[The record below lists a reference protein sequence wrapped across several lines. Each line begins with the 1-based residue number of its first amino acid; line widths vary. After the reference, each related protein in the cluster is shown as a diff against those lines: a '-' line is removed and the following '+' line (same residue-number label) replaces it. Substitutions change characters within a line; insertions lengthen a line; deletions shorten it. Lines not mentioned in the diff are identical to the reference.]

1 MFEEVRESIGDELLD
16 EEDFKKAVEESERRA
31 MEYYRSNCSCWSEQS
46 CGGTTDS
53 ENSLRQSIAAKKSQY
68 ISKHEKVLMNN
79 IRESIVPS
87 SLSSTLRNTEV
98 LRIGNYSYSD
108 SSVTEL
114 KLSGLVQLKQI
125 VIGDKC
131 FGSVRV
137 FELNGLFDLES
148 VVIGEESFTYAN
160 RDNDI
165 RCHVTRTDG
174 SHRIVNCPKLKSI
187 QIGDYSFADYH
198 SFELNNLPSLQS
210 IEIGVRCFYWTPSF
224 SLTGLNSQIFLNY
237 NQSSL
242 VKMHSI
248 MFIRLC
254 LRVIEWMD

>member
-53 ENSLRQSIAAKKSQY
+53 EDSLRQSIAAKKSQY

-98 LRIGNYSYSD
+98 LRIGDNSYSD

-125 VIGDKC
+125 EIGDEC
-131 FGSVRV
+131 FEKVRV
-137 FELNGLFDLES
+137 FELNGLRELES
-148 VVIGEESFTYAN
+148 VVIGQKSFTYAKTYDAL
-160 RDNDI
+160 RYSK
-165 RCHVTRTDG
+165 RMDG
-174 SHRIVNCPKLKSI
+174 VCRIVNCPKLKSI
-187 QIGDYSFADYH
+187 QIGDSSFGDYH
-198 SFELNNLPSLQS
+198 SFELSNLPSLQS
-210 IEIGVRCFYWTPSF
+210 IEIGVRCFYNAPSF
-224 SLTGLNSQIFLNY
+224 SLTGLTDW
-237 NQSSL
+237 L
-242 VKMHSI
+242 V
-248 MFIRLC
+248 
-254 LRVIEWMD
+254 

>member
-53 ENSLRQSIAAKKSQY
+53 EDSLRQSIAAKKSQY

-98 LRIGNYSYSD
+98 LRIGDNSYSD

-114 KLSGLVQLKQI
+114 KLSGLVQLKHI
-125 VIGDKC
+125 VIGDEC
-131 FGSVRV
+131 FGKVRL
-137 FELNGLFDLES
+137 FELDRLSELES
-148 VVIGEESFTYAN
+148 VVIGQKSFTIAKTDDDISN
-160 RDNDI
+160 SKRNDG
-165 RCHVTRTDG
+165 VY
-174 SHRIVNCPKLKSI
+174 RIVNCPKLKSI
-187 QIGDYSFADYH
+187 QIGYYSFGDYH
-198 SFELNNLPSLQS
+198 SFELSNLPSLQS
-210 IEIGVRCFYWTPSF
+210 IDIGRDCFHYAPSF
-224 SLTGLNSQIFLNY
+224 SLTGLI
-237 NQSSL
+237 
-242 VKMHSI
+242 
-248 MFIRLC
+248 
-254 LRVIEWMD
+254 D

>member
-46 CGGTTDS
+46 HGGTTDS
-53 ENSLRQSIAAKKSQY
+53 EDSLRQSIAAKKSQY

-98 LRIGNYSYSD
+98 LRIGDNSYSD

-114 KLSGLVQLKQI
+114 KLSGLVQLKRI
-125 VIGDKC
+125 VIGDDC

-137 FELNGLFDLES
+137 VELDSLMELES
-148 VVIGEESFTYAN
+148 VVIGKKSFTYAKT
-160 RDNDI
+160 DDDI
-165 RCHVTRTDG
+165 WYHVTRTDG
-174 SHRIVNCPKLKSI
+174 VCRIVNCPKLKSI
-187 QIGDYSFADYH
+187 RIGGFSFGDYH
-198 SFELNNLPSLQS
+198 SFDLVNLPSLQS
-210 IEIGVRCFYWTPSF
+210 IDIGEDCFFCAPVF
-224 SLTGLNSQIFLNY
+224 SLSGVVYLDI
-237 NQSSL
+237 
-242 VKMHSI
+242 
-248 MFIRLC
+248 
-254 LRVIEWMD
+254 